1 MSEGEMEQS
10 VCPYFRE
17 IEEKVR
23 NNDMG
28 AADAYRFVKR
38 PRCRHETHPSNV
50 PRTVLNGPKCGG
62 DVTKCEIAQIWQ
74 T

>member
-1 MSEGEMEQS
+1 MKKN
-10 VCPYFRE
+10 VCPYFGE
-17 IEEKVR
+17 TQEKVR

-28 AADAYRFVKR
+28 AAEPYRFVKR
-38 PRCRHETHPSNV
+38 LRCRHEAPPSIL

-62 DVTKCEIAQIWQ
+62 DVTKCEIPDICQ